1 MVVVV
6 VDVQIR
12 LVDVES
18 EVVVMDLKDPVANYP
33 WLKHEGCRV
42 VFVVV
47 KVLEERMK
55 RFDRSSYL
63 KWILMVLEVVKEFSF
78 LEVEKVFIHCGFPHL
93 RIQGLDLD
101 EEDDGNWARLDFPTF
116 CCLLGG
122 GFLGCLAIR
131 ADILLGFREVEVYT
145 ETGVSLVERHV
156 IGRMTSKGKGVLMEE
171 IEDVDVN
178 DAIGKE
184 FDDDI
189 GKVIDHE
196 FGMDTPRMDDLD
208 IEQEMEEI
216 LYYDIDDGA
225 SISGKSGDVPTWF
238 SDQDVDQGID
248 VECQDDPYHIVDEP
262 QEISDMFANID
273 QAFDEL
279 DQIFEAQDV
288 SELFSI
294 YDQLIDAKVDV
305 VPVDLVAE
313 EHVEEEAFDGDE
325 GEEVFSDGEV
335 IPHEVYDVMVAHE
348 GVLYAEDG
356 DVIPTEVY
364 DAMVAQ
370 EMLEDQT
377 RAIKRRRVMA
387 DKEDEDDAQ

>member
-1 MVVVV
+1 
-6 VDVQIR
+6 
-12 LVDVES
+12 
-18 EVVVMDLKDPVANYP
+18 
-33 WLKHEGCRV
+33 
-42 VFVVV
+42 
-47 KVLEERMK
+47 
-55 RFDRSSYL
+55 
-63 KWILMVLEVVKEFSF
+63 
-78 LEVEKVFIHCGFPHL
+78 
-93 RIQGLDLD
+93 
-101 EEDDGNWARLDFPTF
+101 
-116 CCLLGG
+116 
-122 GFLGCLAIR
+122 
-131 ADILLGFREVEVYT
+131 FREVEVYI

-171 IEDVDVN
+171 IKDVDVN

-196 FGMDTPRMDDLD
+196 CMLDNPSQDEQDVSNDVDFDDVSFDDVSFDDVNFDVVDFEQGMDDLD
-208 IEQEMEEI
+208 FEQEMEKL
-216 LYYDIDDGA
+216 LYYDTDDGA
-225 SISGKSGDVPTWF
+225 SISGKSRDVPTWF
-238 SDQDVDQGID
+238 SDEDVNQGID
-248 VECQDDPYHIVDEP
+248 VEWQDDPYHNVDEP
-262 QEISDMFANID
+262 EEISDMFADLD
-273 QAFDEL
+273 QALDEL
-279 DQIFEAQDV
+279 DQIIEAQDV

-335 IPHEVYDVMVAHE
+335 IPHEVYAVMVAHE
-348 GVLYAEDG
+348 GFLYTEDG